1 MKLKLVNGQ
10 EFDLIVTNDE
20 NKEICSIPLELIS
33 NIYYNSDYNSGS
45 SYYYYIPS
53 SLKTV
58 TITDATPIPYGAFYN
73 CKSLKKITIDCDS
86 DEIKLGSEVFCYCYS
101 LNELIAPKIK
111 SFSNFE
117 FFKCS
122 QIKKIVVHRK
132 CKIDKKFL
140 KKMLTIDCKIKISK
154 KGMTKIITIN

>member
-1 MKLKLVNGQ
+1 M
-10 EFDLIVTNDE
+10 
-20 NKEICSIPLELIS
+20 
-33 NIYYNSDYNSGS
+33 
-45 SYYYYIPS
+45 
-53 SLKTV
+53 
-58 TITDATPIPYGAFYN
+58 
-73 CKSLKKITIDCDS
+73 KKITIDCDS